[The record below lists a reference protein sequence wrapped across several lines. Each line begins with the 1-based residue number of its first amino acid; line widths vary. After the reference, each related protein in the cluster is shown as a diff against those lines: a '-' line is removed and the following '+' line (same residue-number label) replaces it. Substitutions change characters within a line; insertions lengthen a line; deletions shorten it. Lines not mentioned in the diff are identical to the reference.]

1 MQPQIINT
9 LLAGTY
15 NSSLA
20 RYILSHSTDQYLD
33 AQRISNLSKGY
44 MAVGDRIVFLTQF
57 CQTSKTNAFPQFC
70 PEHAASFDAHIMISQ
85 NSVVYYPGKLLNTWK
100 LLGD

>member
-33 AQRISNLSKGY
+33 AQRHEQFVQGLHGCGRQNRVSDSVLSDFKNQCFSP
-44 MAVGDRIVFLTQF
+44 VLPRTCRFL
-57 CQTSKTNAFPQFC
+57 
-70 PEHAASFDAHIMISQ
+70 
-85 NSVVYYPGKLLNTWK
+85 
-100 LLGD
+100 

>member
-1 MQPQIINT
+1 MQ
-9 LLAGTY
+9 GTY
-15 NSSLA
+15 
-20 RYILSHSTDQYLD
+20 YPILQISTLMLKD
-33 AQRISNLSKGY
+33 ISNLSKGY